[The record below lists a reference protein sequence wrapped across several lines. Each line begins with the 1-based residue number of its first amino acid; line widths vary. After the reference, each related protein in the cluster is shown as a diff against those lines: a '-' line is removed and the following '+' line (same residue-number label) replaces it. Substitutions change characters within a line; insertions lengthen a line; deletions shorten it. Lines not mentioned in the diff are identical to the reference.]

1 MASLGRLTNSIVSAI
16 NENNISLANLNF
28 DFSLVTVQVPP
39 EYTRLGSALTVRRR
53 ENAENGAAHRTAR
66 RLGALFESVI
76 PNTPRLLAVYGQRA
90 SQIVAS
96 PAVNPPPNAKQ
107 HGPFAD
113 YVGAEAT
120 SIWAAATSG
129 SSSIAVHLLAC
140 LLARAFDDP
149 AVATSVLAELVVE
162 RQREVEKMVNSS
174 FSLSAAQFAAVN
186 AASQQF
192 QREEL
197 RQLDANARAWLRC
210 ADAAMVREHT
220 QLQLIVK
227 NISLPVLGGGASLY
241 SEVISVWKHAMAG
254 LERFLGGEPQSV
266 TNGGILLAIS
276 SWHLYPNLVVLGDPV
291 KTVDTKDSLLKDAGV
306 ITVGMTR
313 NSAASGQ
320 PAVGEET
327 EGIYWSL
334 SLSHYR
340 YYGAPVQV
348 VGGVGE
354 RLTIEELHM
363 IALGSLLGSWDVPR
377 SDLSSAARWVTK
389 LWSCVERAKPSLKR
403 PSWLR
408 ILAQT
413 ADRFITITPESEK
426 QHCNVLVEF
435 GYRRFRTFLGTTREL
450 GKNGRKTCRTLPW
463 LGLRSQ
469 HVLSALSCSNLS
481 DGAISYLTGV
491 ASSGG
496 LGPGDALIVQVSP
509 GRNKKGRDCMNHVY
523 VSPLRRQDENELR
536 NLPPDSDIP
545 ALEYESDENP
555 GSSTTRNR
563 HKHKSRESAREHD
576 AGRAIKRYWQECKF
590 SRWKAA
596 FEIDGRPASPP
607 LFYLDERG
615 WFTQSKP
622 DASTD
627 EEPAPVWSP
636 PVSSWKA
643 AQRPASQTVG
653 SINLGLS
660 GTIKTPLVHDSIVQ
674 AFHSETAEVLVPC
687 PAIIQDGLEGVTK
700 QALRYQGFL
709 GTAQKSFR
717 LWLAESLSGGR
728 LKEFERL
735 VRKLRSGTAETQLP
749 LDLATAMLE
758 TEVVPLLL
766 WQYLEGADPYEPDDL
781 ISDFLGLMEQERE
794 ACREGLRP
802 FRNLATA
809 TAVYEGLKGATIS
822 SRIVET
828 GLAEAGWSDEAP
840 VYSQRKQQ
848 LIPTTSYHGS
858 TPLPTRNHVFSCI
871 AMLET
876 GVVNIRPEDL
886 ENVFGLSAGN
896 SLFVLSQFLTDPAA
910 QVSSTSVTRL
920 VGNVG
925 RPGVSFLVPP
935 PARPL
940 VRPLSTSY
948 HAVSYEPFDG
958 KWEDNFAGTS
968 LHLSFTKNE
977 FPIDYGVTGIRD
989 HQVFLVESVI
999 AVHNS
1004 GEWVADVDLLGA
1016 FDSGAFT
1023 CLPMRRTPPAASSVC
1038 KHSDAL
1044 VAEVQQ
1050 NVTSIDTW
1058 EEVLDKPPGLS
1069 VVRAQNNWPARLAV
1083 VAVLWQTRGDR
1094 ADVVAEDELET
1105 SSTLSP
1111 STGSPQSPNH
1121 DFAVLGNNNDA
1132 CHICV
1137 YRRLKK
1143 ALSEGKHGRT
1153 ADKSF
1158 YVVA

>member
-39 EYTRLGSALTVRRR
+39 EYTGLGSALTVRRR

-90 SQIVAS
+90 SEIVAS
-96 PAVNPPPNAKQ
+96 PGVNPPPNAKQ

-291 KTVDTKDSLLKDAGV
+291 KTVDTKDSLLKGAGV

-426 QHCNVLVEF
+426 QHCNALVEF

-450 GKNGRKTCRTLPW
+450 GKSGRKTCRTLPW

-491 ASSGG
+491 AGSGG

-590 SRWKAA
+590 GRWKAA

-627 EEPAPVWSP
+627 EEPAP
-636 PVSSWKA
+636 
-643 AQRPASQTVG
+643 
-653 SINLGLS
+653 
-660 GTIKTPLVHDSIVQ
+660 
-674 AFHSETAEVLVPC
+674 
-687 PAIIQDGLEGVTK
+687 
-700 QALRYQGFL
+700 ALRYQGFL

-735 VRKLRSGTAETQLP
+735 VRKLRSGAAETQLP

-848 LIPTTSYHGS
+848 LIPATSYHGS

-935 PARPL
+935 FARPL

-1044 VAEVQQ
+1044 VAEVRQ

-1111 STGSPQSPNH
+1111 PTCSPQSPNH

-1137 YRRLKK
+1137 YRQLKK
-1143 ALSEGKHGRT
+1143 ALNHKPRIRT
-1153 ADKSF
+1153 TTC
-1158 YVVA
+1158 